1 MLNRDIVDPFL
12 DASISVIRLDRLY
25 RLAFGAVV
33 NQLYR
38 PLLPLTG
45 RCDDSLGND
54 LGVGFAG
61 FSGQQFG
68 LILELDGR
76 ILPQQFPQPLGELGI
91 PTFSLFLAIH

>member
-1 MLNRDIVDPFL
+1 VLNRDIVDPFL
-12 DASISVIRLDRLY
+12 DASISFIRLDRLY

-54 LGVGFAG
+54 FGVGLSG
-61 FSGQQFG
+61 FSGEQFG

-76 ILPQQFPQPLGELGI
+76 VSSQ
-91 PTFSLFLAIH
+91 